1 MAWFAAT
8 GGWGDEWVDAVT
20 MPKKTWIHGRTRR
33 LVCGLAAS
41 ASLFVVLPAETASAY
56 TITITSGTRAIY
68 LQVGTGGYT
77 GFYNSGGTPGNNAT
91 INVVSVAVPVA
102 SVGSGTAQAM
112 TSNSTVS
119 QSPIDGFAFCNPPS
133 QVYIGAW
140 SRPGAGTGVATL
152 TVSTP
157 ANLTSGSDS
166 IPFSQ
171 ISWVMSGNGD
181 AVFQFPNGTFT
192 AGAQTLATFPAN
204 TWKEQCMTFSYANTV
219 VPAAGIYTGRATYT
233 LSLP

>member
-1 MAWFAAT
+1 MIAEGAKQFGRIVDRLLYSSTALWRSTAVVALLAGTLGAQAA
-8 GGWGDEWVDAVT
+8 
-20 MPKKTWIHGRTRR
+20 H
-33 LVCGLAAS
+33 
-41 ASLFVVLPAETASAY
+41 AY
-56 TITITSGTRAIY
+56 TITITAGPRSIY
-68 LQVGTGGYT
+68 LQVGAGGYVGT
-77 GFYNSGGTPGNNAT
+77 NASGGTPGNNAT
-91 INVVSVAVPVA
+91 INVVSVTVPNGV
-102 SVGSGTAQAM
+102 VGSGAAQAM

-140 SRPGAGTGVATL
+140 SRPGSGTGVATL
-152 TVSTP
+152 TVTSP
-157 ANLTSGSDS
+157 ANLTSGSNT

-181 AVFQFPNGTFT
+181 TVFQFPNGTFT
-192 AGAQTLATFPAN
+192 GGTQTLGTLARN

-219 VPAAGIYTGRATYT
+219 VPAAGTYTGRAVYT

>member
-1 MAWFAAT
+1 MIAESDKQTGRIADSFLGCRTALRRSTAVMTLLACTFGAHAA
-8 GGWGDEWVDAVT
+8 E
-20 MPKKTWIHGRTRR
+20 
-33 LVCGLAAS
+33 
-41 ASLFVVLPAETASAY
+41 AY
-56 TITITSGTRAIY
+56 TITITAGARSIY
-68 LQVGTGGYT
+68 LQVGAGGYT
-77 GFYNSGGTPGNNAT
+77 GTNASGGTPGNNAT
-91 INVVSVAVPVA
+91 INVVSVTVPNGA
-102 SVGSGTAQAM
+102 VGSGTPQAM

-140 SRPGAGTGVATL
+140 SRPGSGNGVATL
-152 TVSTP
+152 TVTSP
-157 ANLTSGSDS
+157 ANLTSGSDT

-181 AVFQFPNGTFT
+181 TVFEFPNGTFT
-192 AGAQTLATFPAN
+192 GGTQTLATFPRN

-219 VPAAGIYTGRATYT
+219 IPAAGTYTGRAVYT

>member
-1 MAWFAAT
+1 MREDAAKRIWLSA
-8 GGWGDEWVDAVT
+8 GNQSRCSKIWKPGAS
-20 MPKKTWIHGRTRR
+20 I
-33 LVCGLAAS
+33 AAL
-41 ASLFVVLPAETASAY
+41 LFGAFGAQAAQAY
-56 TITITSGTRAIY
+56 VITITAGPRSIY
-68 LQVGTGGYT
+68 LQVGAGGYT
-77 GFYNSGGTPGNNAT
+77 GFFASGGTPGNNAT
-91 INVVSVAVPVA
+91 INIVSVSVPPA
-102 SVGSGTAQAM
+102 AVGSGAAQAM

-152 TVSTP
+152 TVTSP
-157 ANLTSGSDS
+157 ANLASGADT

-181 AVFQFPNGTFT
+181 TVFQFPNGSFT
-192 AGAQTLATFPAN
+192 GGTQTLATFPAN
-204 TWKEQCMTFSYANTV
+204 TWKEQCMTFSYANSV
-219 VPAAGIYTGRATYT
+219 VPAAGTYTGRAVYT

>member
-1 MAWFAAT
+1 MIAESDKQMARIADSFLGCRTALWRSTAVMTLLACTFGAQAA
-8 GGWGDEWVDAVT
+8 E
-20 MPKKTWIHGRTRR
+20 
-33 LVCGLAAS
+33 
-41 ASLFVVLPAETASAY
+41 AY
-56 TITITSGTRAIY
+56 TITITAGARSIY
-68 LQVGTGGYT
+68 LQVGAGGYT
-77 GFYNSGGTPGNNAT
+77 GTNASGGTPGNNAT
-91 INVVSVAVPVA
+91 INVVSVTVPNGA
-102 SVGSGTAQAM
+102 VGSGTPQAM

-140 SRPGAGTGVATL
+140 SRPGSGNGVATL
-152 TVSTP
+152 TVTSP
-157 ANLTSGSDS
+157 ANLTSGSDT

-181 AVFQFPNGTFT
+181 TVFEFPNGTFT
-192 AGAQTLATFPAN
+192 GGTQTLATFPRN

-219 VPAAGIYTGRATYT
+219 IPAAGTYTGRAVYT